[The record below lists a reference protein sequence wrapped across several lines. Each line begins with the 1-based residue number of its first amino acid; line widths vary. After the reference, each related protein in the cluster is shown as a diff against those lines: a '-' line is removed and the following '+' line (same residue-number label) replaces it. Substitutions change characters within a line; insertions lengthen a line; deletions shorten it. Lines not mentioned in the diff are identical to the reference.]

1 MAMAMA
7 VVVAPRPS
15 SWHSFQQ
22 GFLALEQ
29 SFVGASIEVLLV
41 IHLFLGIAYAADD
54 YFVESLNIIASK
66 VGMSDD
72 VAGSSVMP
80 ALLDTNSL
88 LDHGVTLMLGSRC
101 LGLTG
106 ATLMALGCSAP
117 EFFTNVGS
125 VIFSSDSTTN
135 PTSLFEIEATPTLV
149 EPQPDRIGLDWVG
162 SVQHQQRREDGAQ
175 RAEHSI
181 VTLQLDARDRDVEQQ
196 PYRRRDDEQNL
207 VERRHVAP
215 ADEPLERQ
223 PNASHRH
230 SHRLEALVLVGHQL
244 VLLLFLVIARVGD
257 DVRLERA
264 STLLVRQQHVLLGR
278 QVREQASTRVR
289 VVLLGRVVV
298 GRSSLHQSLLQP
310 IQPIEFHAHNKQQS
324 HTSIISE
331 GRSDAAALPWL
342 GFALGGHAN
351 LGPVRSP
358 SLLFF
363 FLLRR
368 VMMLAT
374 TDPAT

>member
-1 MAMAMA
+1 MAMAMAMAMA

-135 PTSLFEIEATPTLV
+135 PINLF
-149 EPQPDRIGLDWVG
+149 D
-162 SVQHQQRREDGAQ
+162 
-175 RAEHSI
+175 
-181 VTLQLDARDRDVEQQ
+181 
-196 PYRRRDDEQNL
+196 
-207 VERRHVAP
+207 
-215 ADEPLERQ
+215 
-223 PNASHRH
+223 
-230 SHRLEALVLVGHQL
+230 
-244 VLLLFLVIARVGD
+244 
-257 DVRLERA
+257 
-264 STLLVRQQHVLLGR
+264 
-278 QVREQASTRVR
+278 
-289 VVLLGRVVV
+289 
-298 GRSSLHQSLLQP
+298 
-310 IQPIEFHAHNKQQS
+310 
-324 HTSIISE
+324 
-331 GRSDAAALPWL
+331 
-342 GFALGGHAN
+342 
-351 LGPVRSP
+351 
-358 SLLFF
+358 
-363 FLLRR
+363 
-368 VMMLAT
+368 
-374 TDPAT
+374 